1 MAYSTDYA
9 YIERAYGL
17 HFESGQRVWHEETK
31 RFGTVKRCN
40 RSSAHYVNVLFDG
53 AKRNGLCHPASLEI
67 TAASQPIRTATA
79 QAAPVFGQG
88 DKQP

>member
-17 HFESGQRVWHEETK
+17 HFESGQRVWHNETK

-40 RSSAHYVNVLFDG
+40 RSSAHYVNVRFDD
-53 AKRNGLCHPASLEI
+53 ATHNGLCHPQSLEI
-67 TAASQPIRTATA
+67 TAASSALLQKERAE
-79 QAAPVFGQG
+79 
-88 DKQP
+88 